1 MCVSLTTRHAWN
13 DGKLQAI
20 IFEANIYTVD
30 DTWKKISQIVERCWN
45 YIKVDP
51 HIFPR
56 IWLDVHS
63 DLLNLTKVHP
73 FCRAAHLPTY
83 RKCMEM
89 LGVGGIVKAF
99 STNFEL
105 TANGSTCINSNGIFF
120 PVAYSANCEESYLII
135 VSRFSNIHWIF
146 LEFALAD
153 RCILAT
159 QAQPVVSDQAQ
170 WLVMCHNVPQQ
181 LAVYLK

>member
-1 MCVSLTTRHAWN
+1 MMETPSHHFRSQHIHSWWFGIN
-13 DGKLQAI
+13 
-20 IFEANIYTVD
+20 
-30 DTWKKISQIVERCWN
+30 TWKKIGQIVETCWN

-51 HIFPR
+51 HIFHGFDSTCTLTYSAWR
-56 IWLDVHS
+56 KHIRFVEQLISRHIGNAWKCWVLAGLWKHS
-63 DLLNLTKVHP
+63 QQTLNLLQM
-73 FCRAAHLPTY
+73 AAHASTAMGSFFPSHIQQ
-83 RKCMEM
+83 
-89 LGVGGIVKAF
+89 IVK
-99 STNFEL
+99 SP
-105 TANGSTCINSNGIFF
+105 I
-120 PVAYSANCEESYLII
+120 LII

-159 QAQPVVSDQAQ
+159 QAQPVVSVQAQ